1 LTANHEVISTQVL
14 VIGSE
19 GAGARAAIEASDR
32 GAQVALVTKG
42 RLARSGATVT
52 AAADMD
58 VDGRSIGEILGWG
71 GSEDDSPEAYLKDM
85 VVEGKYLNDQPLAQV
100 LATEAPARLREMLAW
115 GLRVYDVRQMPGHS
129 RPRNVYTSGGDV
141 ARTLRKQV
149 RRRPV
154 QLLEEVMITGLLLSG
169 GRVCGAAG
177 LDIRRGVP
185 LVIRAG
191 AVVLATGGAH
201 HIFPFT
207 TGPEGQTG
215 DGHAMA
221 IRVGAEMINL
231 EMVQSLPTILL
242 SPPMMRGSIFI
253 FLLGPQSGVRGWL
266 LNRYGER
273 FMERWDLARMERST
287 RDVLSVA
294 IASEVAAGRG
304 SPSGGVYFSTAHL
317 PRNLVWDFARWG
329 AKPYIRTD
337 WTAHGLDYRPV
348 VERLMAGEGVEVA
361 PAVHF
366 FMGGVR
372 IDERCQTTLPYLL
385 AAGEVAGGVHG
396 ANRLS
401 GNAFT
406 QMLVQGRVAG
416 ERAAELAMA
425 GPPPDPDPA
434 LLREAL
440 NRLLQPLERRGDG
453 VTGYEAMEAIQAI
466 AGDHAGVVRDEAS
479 LSEGIDRLRRLKT
492 DVSEHLHCTAAEREY
507 NPGWVEALQARSAI
521 PVLEG
526 ILRSALLRGESRGA
540 HFRSDFPDSSAEWLR
555 NVLLRSED
563 DGDTYQLRTEP
574 VRAGIVPLPAP
585 AHDAGGAS

>member
-1 LTANHEVISTQVL
+1 
-14 VIGSE
+14 
-19 GAGARAAIEASDR
+19 
-32 GAQVALVTKG
+32 
-42 RLARSGATVT
+42 
-52 AAADMD
+52 
-58 VDGRSIGEILGWG
+58 
-71 GSEDDSPEAYLKDM
+71 
-85 VVEGKYLNDQPLAQV
+85 
-100 LATEAPARLREMLAW
+100 
-115 GLRVYDVRQMPGHS
+115 
-129 RPRNVYTSGGDV
+129 
-141 ARTLRKQV
+141 
-149 RRRPV
+149 
-154 QLLEEVMITGLLLSG
+154 VMITGLLLSG

-221 IRVGAEMINL
+221 IRAGAEMINL

-273 FMERWDLARMERST
+273 FMERWDPARMERST

-348 VERLMAGEGVEVA
+348 VERLMSGEGVEVA

-416 ERAAELAMA
+416 ERAAELAM
-425 GPPPDPDPA
+425 GGSPPDPDPG
-434 LLREAL
+434 LLREIL
-440 NRLLQPLERRGDG
+440 ERVTQPLERRGDG
-453 VTGYEAMEAIQAI
+453 VTGYEAIEAIHAI
-466 AGDHAGVVRDEAS
+466 AGDHAGIVRDETS
-479 LSEGIDRLRRLKT
+479 ISDGIRKLERLRSDLT
-492 DVSEHLHCTAAEREY
+492 DRIHCTAEREY
-507 NPGWVEALQARSAI
+507 NPGWVEALQARNCL
-521 PVLEG
+521 VTLEG
-526 ILRSALLRGESRGA
+526 ILRSALLRRESRGA
-540 HFRSDFPDSSAEWLR
+540 HFRRDFPESSAEWLR
-555 NVLLRSED
+555 SVILSSED
-563 DGDTYQLRTEP
+563 GGNTHQLRAEP
-574 VRAGIVPLPAP
+574 VRAGLVPLPSEAKNG
-585 AHDAGGAS
+585 GGAH